1 MLWWVDLSRLPGAH
15 PAALNSHSSTRQ
27 EENVRQE
34 KLADQAKT
42 REITYS
48 DLHRQNRLRDNSFF
62 LLLVKL
68 DLDSEKQQ
76 QNQNHIPSSFSRRN
90 FSPSLPPSQV
100 SPPPRLTP
108 RGDSSANRGCSH
120 STTPTLSRFLLLTLF
135 QHASFCVLQS
145 FRINLLQH
153 RLSRGCSSLRKHHFV
168 PAQDLWQ
175 AAGGISAP
183 ANLSTDYRETPLHD
197 NLLYGGFCSKTGSIP
212 SSLPNLSTHK
222 TISTLPG
229 HYFTFL
235 KYILPEAPLALLI
248 DSAVTGPL
256 WKQLVSSSG
265 QP

>member
-1 MLWWVDLSRLPGAH
+1 M
-15 PAALNSHSSTRQ
+15 
-27 EENVRQE
+27 
-34 KLADQAKT
+34 
-42 REITYS
+42 
-48 DLHRQNRLRDNSFF
+48 
-62 LLLVKL
+62 
-68 DLDSEKQQ
+68 DSEKQQ
-76 QNQNHIPSSFSRRN
+76 QNQNHLPSSFSRRN

-100 SPPPRLTP
+100 SPPPLTP

-120 STTPTLSRFLLLTLF
+120 STTPTLSRFFLLTLF

-153 RLSRGCSSLRKHHFV
+153 RLSRGCSSLRKHQFV

-197 NLLYGGFCSKTGSIP
+197 NLLYGGFCSKTGSVP

-235 KYILPEAPLALLI
+235 KYILPQAPLALLI

-256 WKQLVSSSG
+256 WKQLVSNSV